1 VAAVS
6 ECLFYSPQWSWLQQW
21 KARTP
26 DLPEPISHLTDKR
39 FGLRQLLSV
48 IIEELLRDGAGHFS
62 FPGSQDPC
70 ILASWRHKLPVA
82 NAGD

>member
-1 VAAVS
+1 VS
-6 ECLFYSPQWSWLQQW
+6 VYFI
-21 KARTP
+21 ARNGVGCSSGKHGTP

-48 IIEELLRDGAGHFS
+48 IIEELLRDAGGGRFS
-62 FPGSQDPC
+62 FPGSQDPS
-70 ILASWRHKLPVA
+70 ILASWRHELPVA